1 MVQSKLTK
9 EGQTTSSALS
19 KLSSQIRK
27 PPRRKTSPINWFP
40 RKKVDS
46 YLNRKIKMLQVKSYT
61 VYILYL
67 SVLSKLLLNSRGDYV
82 FDFSFSGSR
91 WNEFDT

>member
-9 EGQTTSSALS
+9 EGQSTSSALN

-27 PPRRKTSPINWFP
+27 PPRRKTSPVNWFP

-46 YLNRKIKMLQVKSYT
+46 YLNRKIKMLQVKSYI
-61 VYILYL
+61 VYILQLY
-67 SVLSKLLLNSRGDYV
+67 VLSKLRLNSHGDI
-82 FDFSFSGSR
+82 FDLTFSGSR